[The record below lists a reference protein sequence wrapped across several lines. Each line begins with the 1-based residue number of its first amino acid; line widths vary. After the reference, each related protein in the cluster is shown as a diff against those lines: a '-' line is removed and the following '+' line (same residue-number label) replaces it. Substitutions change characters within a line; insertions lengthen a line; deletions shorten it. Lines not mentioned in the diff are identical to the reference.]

1 LLDVFVA
8 LDQAAVRYCVLRGYD
23 ELMTITAKREVDV
36 LVSPEHFPLLASTIT
51 MRGFVALPS
60 WGHAPHHFFVAYD
73 EANDSWLKLDVVTNL
88 IYGRPIRCVGIDL
101 ARRCLA
107 NRRRCG
113 STYILS
119 PEDEFVTL
127 LLHCLLDKGRFNDTH
142 RTRLMT
148 LCHAVADECCLA
160 KQVEQYVAP
169 KFSWR
174 VLTQAMQTGNWP
186 LLTQHRGEVLYRLF
200 CRAPFRSTWRF
211 LTGWLLRRLRPVL
224 FAMRRRGL
232 SIALLAPD
240 GAGKTTL
247 AHELTHA
254 AYLRA
259 HLIYMGTNPDACTVG
274 LPTTRWLQE
283 GVKTLPGSKLRL
295 RRLFKGLSFGNR
307 LMEQWYR
314 CGVGLYHKWRGHFVL
329 FDRYMYD
336 SWIAPR
342 ALPPG
347 KRLRRWLLEQTCP
360 TPDLVVVLDAP
371 GALLYKRK
379 GEHTPER
386 LEQQRQAYLGLQ
398 TRVPNLVVVD
408 ATRTAHAVRRTVTAL
423 IWHAYGKQVHRKE
436 CHAIRR

>member
-1 LLDVFVA
+1 LLDVFAA
-8 LDQAAVRYCVLRGYD
+8 LDRAAVYYCVLRGYD
-23 ELMTITAKREVDV
+23 ELMTIAAKKEVDV
-36 LVSPEHFPLLASTIT
+36 LVTPAHFPLLASTIT
-51 MRGFVALPS
+51 RQGFVALPS

-88 IYGRPIRCVGIDL
+88 IYGQPIRCAGIDL
-101 ARRCLA
+101 AEKCIA
-107 NRRRCG
+107 NRCRYG

-127 LLHCLLDKGRFNDTH
+127 LLHCLLDKGHFSDVY

-148 LCHAVADECCLA
+148 LCHTIADERCLA

-169 KFSWR
+169 MVSWQ
-174 VLTQAMQTGNWP
+174 VLTRAMHTGDWH
-186 LLTQHRGEVLYRLF
+186 LLTQHRGEVLYHLF
-200 CRAPFRSTWRF
+200 CRAPLRSTWRF

-232 SIALLAPD
+232 SVALLAPD

-259 HLIYMGTNPDACTVG
+259 HRIYMGTNLDTYTAG

-283 GVKTLPGSKLRL
+283 GVKTLHSRK
-295 RRLFKGLSFGNR
+295 RRLGRLLKGLSFGNR
-307 LMEQWYR
+307 LVEQWYR
-314 CGVGLYHKWRGHFVL
+314 CGIGLYHKLRGRVVI
-329 FDRYMYD
+329 FDRYTYD
-336 SWIAPR
+336 SWLAPR
-342 ALPPG
+342 ALTIG
-347 KRLRRWLLEQTCP
+347 KRLRRWLLERTWP

-379 GEHTPER
+379 GEHTPDR
-386 LEQQRQAYLGLQ
+386 LEQQRQAYLSLQ
-398 TRVPNLVVVD
+398 TRVPNLVIVD

-423 IWHAYGKQVHRKE
+423 IWQAYGKQAHRKE
-436 CHAIRR
+436 GHAIHR

>member
-1 LLDVFVA
+1 
-8 LDQAAVRYCVLRGYD
+8 
-23 ELMTITAKREVDV
+23 
-36 LVSPEHFPLLASTIT
+36 
-51 MRGFVALPS
+51 
-60 WGHAPHHFFVAYD
+60 
-73 EANDSWLKLDVVTNL
+73 
-88 IYGRPIRCVGIDL
+88 
-101 ARRCLA
+101 
-107 NRRRCG
+107 
-113 STYILS
+113 
-119 PEDEFVTL
+119 
-127 LLHCLLDKGRFNDTH
+127 
-142 RTRLMT
+142 
-148 LCHAVADECCLA
+148 
-160 KQVEQYVAP
+160 
-169 KFSWR
+169 
-174 VLTQAMQTGNWP
+174 
-186 LLTQHRGEVLYRLF
+186 
-200 CRAPFRSTWRF
+200 
-211 LTGWLLRRLRPVL
+211 
-224 FAMRRRGL
+224 
-232 SIALLAPD
+232 
-240 GAGKTTL
+240 
-247 AHELTHA
+247 
-254 AYLRA
+254 
-259 HLIYMGTNPDACTVG
+259 MGTNPDACTVG